1 MANAKQQMYQRQNQ
15 DRNFN
20 KNRRQQL
27 EEEQKAREEEE
38 AELAA
43 QERAEEEANQPKNED
58 RLGAPNSEEVLDP
71 NDPDYLEPALYEIG
85 ASDKP
90 VVPEAIVET
99 QQDGVRDLEDIDR
112 NRDYNSTYDRL
123 SQDEVFKNVSTTA
136 QMCLSGIIDYVAKMK
151 QFNGHILTL
160 MGDKN
165 FVVNEGPAMQVEIF
179 NNIMDIITKTDSVSF
194 RYSMDFLLQLM
205 CEEPEVLGLLNLSR
219 FQENLALD
227 PVSIRCYANLMNLL
241 TSLKDPMTRH
251 KELNTTI
258 DIAKALEYGFS
269 EGAKT
274 RLMNYFYN

>member
-1 MANAKQQMYQRQNQ
+1 MANKRQQMYQSQNQ
-15 DRNFN
+15 DRNHMSV
-20 KNRRQQL
+20 RRQRQL
-27 EEEQKAREEEE
+27 EEEALRQEEEEE
-38 AELAA
+38 AARKE
-43 QERAEEEANQPKNED
+43 QEEKEKANKD
-58 RLGAPNSEEVLDP
+58 RLDAEPEITDP
-71 NDPDYLEPALYEIG
+71 NDPDYLEPALYDMPEGDEVI
-85 ASDKP
+85 
-90 VVPEAIVET
+90 VPEYIVES
-99 QQDGVRDLEDIDR
+99 QQDGERDLEDIDK
-112 NRDYNSTYDRL
+112 NRTYNETYDRL
-123 SQDEVFKNVSTTA
+123 SQDEVLSKVSVTA
-136 QMCLSGIIDYVAKMK
+136 QMSLLGIIEYVAKMK
-151 QFNGHILTL
+151 QFKGHILTL
-160 MGDKN
+160 MADKN

-219 FQENLALD
+219 FQENLSLD

-274 RLMNYFYN
+274 RLMNYFYS

>member
-1 MANAKQQMYQRQNQ
+1 MANKRQQMYQSQNQ
-15 DRNFN
+15 DRNHMSV
-20 KNRRQQL
+20 RRQRQL
-27 EEEQKAREEEE
+27 EEEEAIRQEEEE
-38 AELAA
+38 AARKE
-43 QERAEEEANQPKNED
+43 QEEKEKEEAARKD
-58 RLGAPNSEEVLDP
+58 RLDSEPEVTDP
-71 NDPDYLEPALYEIG
+71 NDPDYLEPALYDMPEGDEVI
-85 ASDKP
+85 
-90 VVPEAIVET
+90 VPEYIVES
-99 QQDGVRDLEDIDR
+99 QQDGERDLEDIDQ
-112 NRDYNSTYDRL
+112 NRTYNETYDRL
-123 SQDEVFKNVSTTA
+123 SQDEVLSKVSVTA
-136 QMCLSGIIDYVAKMK
+136 QMSILGIIEYVAKMK
-151 QFNGHILTL
+151 QFKGHILTL
-160 MGDKN
+160 MADKN

-205 CEEPEVLGLLNLSR
+205 CDEPEVLGLLNLSR

-241 TSLKDPMTRH
+241 TSLKDPMTRQ

>member
-1 MANAKQQMYQRQNQ
+1 MANKRQQMYQSQNQ
-15 DRNFN
+15 DRNHMSV
-20 KNRRQQL
+20 RRQRQL
-27 EEEQKAREEEE
+27 EEEALRQEEEEE
-38 AELAA
+38 AARKE
-43 QERAEEEANQPKNED
+43 QEEKEKANKD
-58 RLGAPNSEEVLDP
+58 RLDAEHEITDP
-71 NDPDYLEPALYEIG
+71 NDPDYLEPALYDMPEGDEVI
-85 ASDKP
+85 
-90 VVPEAIVET
+90 VPEYIVES
-99 QQDGVRDLEDIDR
+99 QQDGERDLEDIDK
-112 NRDYNSTYDRL
+112 NRTYNETYDRL
-123 SQDEVFKNVSTTA
+123 SQDEVLSKVSVTA
-136 QMCLSGIIDYVAKMK
+136 QMSILGIIEYVAKMK
-151 QFNGHILTL
+151 QFKGHILTL
-160 MGDKN
+160 MADKN

>member
-1 MANAKQQMYQRQNQ
+1 MANKRQQMYQSQNQ
-15 DRNFN
+15 DRNHMST
-20 KNRRQQL
+20 RRQRQL
-27 EEEQKAREEEE
+27 EEEEALRQEEEE
-38 AELAA
+38 AARKE
-43 QERAEEEANQPKNED
+43 QEEKEKEEAARKD
-58 RLGAPNSEEVLDP
+58 RLDTEPEVTDP
-71 NDPDYLEPALYEIG
+71 NDPDYLEPALYDMPE
-85 ASDKP
+85 SDE
-90 VVPEAIVET
+90 VIVPEYIVES
-99 QQDGVRDLEDIDR
+99 QQDGERDLEDIDQ
-112 NRDYNSTYDRL
+112 NRTYNETYDRL
-123 SQDEVFKNVSTTA
+123 SQDEVLSKVSVTA
-136 QMCLSGIIDYVAKMK
+136 QMSILGIIEYVAKMK
-151 QFNGHILTL
+151 QFKGHILTL
-160 MGDKN
+160 MADKN

-205 CEEPEVLGLLNLSR
+205 CDEPEVLGLLNLSR

-241 TSLKDPMTRH
+241 TSLKDPMTRQ

>member
-1 MANAKQQMYQRQNQ
+1 MANKRQQMYQSQNQ
-15 DRNFN
+15 DRNHMSV
-20 KNRRQQL
+20 RRQRQL
-27 EEEQKAREEEE
+27 EEEALRQEEEEE
-38 AELAA
+38 AARKE
-43 QERAEEEANQPKNED
+43 QEEEEKANKD
-58 RLGAPNSEEVLDP
+58 RLDAEPEITDP
-71 NDPDYLEPALYEIG
+71 NDPDYLEPALYDMPEGDEVI
-85 ASDKP
+85 
-90 VVPEAIVET
+90 VPEYIVES
-99 QQDGVRDLEDIDR
+99 QQDGERDLEDIDQ
-112 NRDYNSTYDRL
+112 NRTYNETYDRL
-123 SQDEVFKNVSTTA
+123 SQDEVLSKVSVTA
-136 QMCLSGIIDYVAKMK
+136 QMSLLGIIEYVAKMK
-151 QFNGHILTL
+151 QFKGHILTL
-160 MGDKN
+160 MADKN

-241 TSLKDPMTRH
+241 TSLKDPMTRQ

>member
-1 MANAKQQMYQRQNQ
+1 MANKRQQMYQSQNQ
-15 DRNFN
+15 DRNHMST
-20 KNRRQQL
+20 RRQRQL
-27 EEEQKAREEEE
+27 EEEEALRQEEEE
-38 AELAA
+38 AARKE
-43 QERAEEEANQPKNED
+43 QEEKEKEEAARKD
-58 RLGAPNSEEVLDP
+58 RLDSEPEVTDP
-71 NDPDYLEPALYEIG
+71 NDPDYLEPALYDMPEGDEVI
-85 ASDKP
+85 
-90 VVPEAIVET
+90 VPEYIVES
-99 QQDGVRDLEDIDR
+99 QQDGERDLEYIDQ
-112 NRDYNSTYDRL
+112 NRTYNETYDRL
-123 SQDEVFKNVSTTA
+123 SQDEVLSKVSVTA
-136 QMCLSGIIDYVAKMK
+136 QMSILGIIEYVAKMK
-151 QFNGHILTL
+151 QFKGHILTL
-160 MGDKN
+160 MADKN

-205 CEEPEVLGLLNLSR
+205 CDEPEVLGLLNLSR

-241 TSLKDPMTRH
+241 TSLKDPMTRQ

>member
-1 MANAKQQMYQRQNQ
+1 MANKRQQMYQSQNQ
-15 DRNFN
+15 DRNHMSV
-20 KNRRQQL
+20 RRQRQL
-27 EEEQKAREEEE
+27 EEEEALRQEEEE
-38 AELAA
+38 AARKE
-43 QERAEEEANQPKNED
+43 QEEEAARKD
-58 RLGAPNSEEVLDP
+58 RLDTDPEVTDP
-71 NDPDYLEPALYEIG
+71 NDPDYLEPALYDMPEGDEVI
-85 ASDKP
+85 
-90 VVPEAIVET
+90 VPEYVVES
-99 QQDGVRDLEDIDR
+99 QQDGERDLEDIDQ
-112 NRDYNSTYDRL
+112 NRTYNETYDRL
-123 SQDEVFKNVSTTA
+123 SQDEVLSKVSVTA
-136 QMCLSGIIDYVAKMK
+136 QMSILGIIEYVAKMK
-151 QFNGHILTL
+151 QFKGHILTL
-160 MGDKN
+160 MADKN

>member
-1 MANAKQQMYQRQNQ
+1 MANKRQQMYQSQNQ
-15 DRNFN
+15 DRNHMSV
-20 KNRRQQL
+20 RRQRQL
-27 EEEQKAREEEE
+27 EEEEALRQEEEE
-38 AELAA
+38 AARKE
-43 QERAEEEANQPKNED
+43 QEEKEKEEAARKD
-58 RLGAPNSEEVLDP
+58 RLDAEPEITDP
-71 NDPDYLEPALYEIG
+71 NDPDYLEPALYDMPEGDEVI
-85 ASDKP
+85 
-90 VVPEAIVET
+90 VPEYIVES
-99 QQDGVRDLEDIDR
+99 QQDGERDLEDIDQ
-112 NRDYNSTYDRL
+112 NRTYNETYDRL
-123 SQDEVFKNVSTTA
+123 SQDEVLSKVSVTA
-136 QMCLSGIIDYVAKMK
+136 QMSILGIIEYVAKMK
-151 QFNGHILTL
+151 QFKGHILTL
-160 MGDKN
+160 MADKN

-219 FQENLALD
+219 FQENLALG

>member
-1 MANAKQQMYQRQNQ
+1 MANKRQQMYQSQNQ
-15 DRNFN
+15 DRNHMSV
-20 KNRRQQL
+20 RRQRQL
-27 EEEQKAREEEE
+27 EEEEALRQEEEE
-38 AELAA
+38 AARKE
-43 QERAEEEANQPKNED
+43 QEEKEKANKD
-58 RLGAPNSEEVLDP
+58 RLDAEPEITDP
-71 NDPDYLEPALYEIG
+71 NDPDYLEPALYDMPEG
-85 ASDKP
+85 KD
-90 VVPEAIVET
+90 VMVPEYIVES
-99 QQDGVRDLEDIDR
+99 QQDGERDLEDIDK
-112 NRDYNSTYDRL
+112 NRTYNETYDRL
-123 SQDEVFKNVSTTA
+123 SQDEVLSKVSVTA
-136 QMCLSGIIDYVAKMK
+136 QMSILGIIEYVAKMK
-151 QFNGHILTL
+151 QFKGHILTL
-160 MGDKN
+160 MADKN

>member
-1 MANAKQQMYQRQNQ
+1 MANKRQQMYQSQNQ
-15 DRNFN
+15 DRNHMST
-20 KNRRQQL
+20 RRQRQL
-27 EEEQKAREEEE
+27 EEEEALRQEEEE
-38 AELAA
+38 AARKE
-43 QERAEEEANQPKNED
+43 QEEKEKEEAARKD
-58 RLGAPNSEEVLDP
+58 RLDTEPEVTDP
-71 NDPDYLEPALYEIG
+71 NDPDYLEPALYDMPEGDEVI
-85 ASDKP
+85 
-90 VVPEAIVET
+90 VPEYIIES
-99 QQDGVRDLEDIDR
+99 QQDGERDLEDIDQ
-112 NRDYNSTYDRL
+112 NRTYNETYDRL
-123 SQDEVFKNVSTTA
+123 SQDEVLSKVSVTA
-136 QMCLSGIIDYVAKMK
+136 QMSILGIIEYVAKMK
-151 QFNGHILTL
+151 QFKGHILTL
-160 MGDKN
+160 MADKN

-205 CEEPEVLGLLNLSR
+205 CDEPEVLGLLNLSR

-241 TSLKDPMTRH
+241 TSLKDPMTRQ

>member
-1 MANAKQQMYQRQNQ
+1 MANKRQQMYQSQNQ
-15 DRNFN
+15 DRNHMST
-20 KNRRQQL
+20 RRQRQL
-27 EEEQKAREEEE
+27 EEEEALRQEEEE
-38 AELAA
+38 AARKE
-43 QERAEEEANQPKNED
+43 QEEKEKEEAARKD
-58 RLGAPNSEEVLDP
+58 RLDTEPEVTDP
-71 NDPDYLEPALYEIG
+71 NDPDYLEPALYDMPEGDEVI
-85 ASDKP
+85 
-90 VVPEAIVET
+90 VPEYIVES
-99 QQDGVRDLEDIDR
+99 QQDGERNLEDIDQ
-112 NRDYNSTYDRL
+112 NRTYNETYDRL
-123 SQDEVFKNVSTTA
+123 SQDEVLSKVSVTA
-136 QMCLSGIIDYVAKMK
+136 QMSILGIIEYVAKMK
-151 QFNGHILTL
+151 QFKGHILTL
-160 MGDKN
+160 MADKN

-205 CEEPEVLGLLNLSR
+205 CDEPEVLGLLNLSR

-241 TSLKDPMTRH
+241 TSLKDPMTRQ

>member
-1 MANAKQQMYQRQNQ
+1 MANKRQQMYQSQNQ
-15 DRNFN
+15 DRNHMSV
-20 KNRRQQL
+20 RRQRQL
-27 EEEQKAREEEE
+27 EEEEALRQEEEE
-38 AELAA
+38 AARKE
-43 QERAEEEANQPKNED
+43 QEEKEKEEAARKD
-58 RLGAPNSEEVLDP
+58 RLDTDPEVTDP
-71 NDPDYLEPALYEIG
+71 NDPDYLEPALYDMPEGDEVI
-85 ASDKP
+85 
-90 VVPEAIVET
+90 VPEYIVES
-99 QQDGVRDLEDIDR
+99 QQDGERDLEDIDK
-112 NRDYNSTYDRL
+112 NRTYNETYDRL
-123 SQDEVFKNVSTTA
+123 SQDEVLSKVSVTA
-136 QMCLSGIIDYVAKMK
+136 QMSLLGIIEYVAKMK
-151 QFNGHILTL
+151 QFKGHILTL
-160 MGDKN
+160 MADKN

>member
-1 MANAKQQMYQRQNQ
+1 MANKRQQMYQSQNQ
-15 DRNFN
+15 DRNHMSV
-20 KNRRQQL
+20 RRQRQL
-27 EEEQKAREEEE
+27 EEEEALRQEEEE
-38 AELAA
+38 AARKE
-43 QERAEEEANQPKNED
+43 QEEKEKEEAARKD
-58 RLGAPNSEEVLDP
+58 RLDSEPEVTDP
-71 NDPDYLEPALYEIG
+71 NDPDYLEPALYDMPEGDEVI
-85 ASDKP
+85 
-90 VVPEAIVET
+90 VPEYIVES
-99 QQDGVRDLEDIDR
+99 QQDGERDLEDIDQ
-112 NRDYNSTYDRL
+112 NRTYNETYDRL
-123 SQDEVFKNVSTTA
+123 SQDEVLSKVSVTA
-136 QMCLSGIIDYVAKMK
+136 QMSILGIIEYVAKMK
-151 QFNGHILTL
+151 QFKGHILTL
-160 MGDKN
+160 MADKN

-205 CEEPEVLGLLNLSR
+205 CDEPEVLGLLNLSR

-241 TSLKDPMTRH
+241 TSLKDPMTRQ

>member
-1 MANAKQQMYQRQNQ
+1 MANKRQQMYQSQNQ
-15 DRNFN
+15 DRNHMSV
-20 KNRRQQL
+20 RRQRQL
-27 EEEQKAREEEE
+27 EEEEALRQEEEE
-38 AELAA
+38 AARKE
-43 QERAEEEANQPKNED
+43 QEEKEKEEAARKD
-58 RLGAPNSEEVLDP
+58 RLDSEPEVTDP
-71 NDPDYLEPALYEIG
+71 NDPDYLEPALYDMPEG
-85 ASDKP
+85 KD
-90 VVPEAIVET
+90 VMVPEYIVES
-99 QQDGVRDLEDIDR
+99 QQDGERDLEDIDK
-112 NRDYNSTYDRL
+112 NRTYNETYDRL
-123 SQDEVFKNVSTTA
+123 SQDEVLSKVSVTA
-136 QMCLSGIIDYVAKMK
+136 QMSILGIIEYVAKMK
-151 QFNGHILTL
+151 QFKGHILTL
-160 MGDKN
+160 MADKN

-241 TSLKDPMTRH
+241 TSLKDPMTRQ

>member
-1 MANAKQQMYQRQNQ
+1 MANKRQQMYQSQNQ
-15 DRNFN
+15 DRNHMPV
-20 KNRRQQL
+20 RRQRQL
-27 EEEQKAREEEE
+27 EEEEALRQEEEE
-38 AELAA
+38 AARKE
-43 QERAEEEANQPKNED
+43 QEEKEKEEAARKD
-58 RLGAPNSEEVLDP
+58 RLDTEPEVTDP
-71 NDPDYLEPALYEIG
+71 NDPDYLEPALYDMPEGDEVI
-85 ASDKP
+85 
-90 VVPEAIVET
+90 VPEYIVES
-99 QQDGVRDLEDIDR
+99 QQDGERDLEDIDQ
-112 NRDYNSTYDRL
+112 NRTYNETYDRL
-123 SQDEVFKNVSTTA
+123 SQDEVLGKVSVTA
-136 QMCLSGIIDYVAKMK
+136 QMSILGIIEYVAKMK
-151 QFNGHILTL
+151 QFKGHILTL
-160 MGDKN
+160 MADKN

-205 CEEPEVLGLLNLSR
+205 CDEPEVLGLLNLSR

-241 TSLKDPMTRH
+241 TSLKDPMTRQ

>member
-1 MANAKQQMYQRQNQ
+1 MANKRQQMYQSQNQ
-15 DRNFN
+15 DRNHMST
-20 KNRRQQL
+20 RRQRQL
-27 EEEQKAREEEE
+27 EEEEALRQEEEE
-38 AELAA
+38 AARKE
-43 QERAEEEANQPKNED
+43 QEEKEKEEAARKD
-58 RLGAPNSEEVLDP
+58 RLDSEPEVTDP
-71 NDPDYLEPALYEIG
+71 NDPDYLEPALYDMPEGDEVI
-85 ASDKP
+85 
-90 VVPEAIVET
+90 VPEYIVES
-99 QQDGVRDLEDIDR
+99 QQDGERDLEDIDQ
-112 NRDYNSTYDRL
+112 NRTYNETYDRL
-123 SQDEVFKNVSTTA
+123 SQDEVLSKVSVTA
-136 QMCLSGIIDYVAKMK
+136 QMSILGIIEYVAKMK
-151 QFNGHILTL
+151 QFKGHILTL
-160 MGDKN
+160 MADKN

-205 CEEPEVLGLLNLSR
+205 CDEPEVLGLLNLSR

-241 TSLKDPMTRH
+241 TSLKDPMTRQ

>member
-1 MANAKQQMYQRQNQ
+1 MANKRQQMYQSQNQ
-15 DRNFN
+15 DRNHMST
-20 KNRRQQL
+20 RRQRQL
-27 EEEQKAREEEE
+27 EEEEALRQEEEE
-38 AELAA
+38 AARKE
-43 QERAEEEANQPKNED
+43 QKEKEKEEAARKD
-58 RLGAPNSEEVLDP
+58 RLDSEPEVTDP
-71 NDPDYLEPALYEIG
+71 NDPDYLEPALYDMPEGDEVI
-85 ASDKP
+85 
-90 VVPEAIVET
+90 VPEYIVES
-99 QQDGVRDLEDIDR
+99 QQDGERDLEDIDQ
-112 NRDYNSTYDRL
+112 NRTYNETYDRL
-123 SQDEVFKNVSTTA
+123 SQDEVLSKVSVTA
-136 QMCLSGIIDYVAKMK
+136 QMSILGIIEYVAKMK
-151 QFNGHILTL
+151 QFKGHILTL
-160 MGDKN
+160 MADKN

-205 CEEPEVLGLLNLSR
+205 CDEPEVLGLLNLSR

-241 TSLKDPMTRH
+241 TSLKDPMTRQ

>member
-1 MANAKQQMYQRQNQ
+1 MANKRQQMYQSQNQ
-15 DRNFN
+15 DRNHMSV
-20 KNRRQQL
+20 RRQRQL
-27 EEEQKAREEEE
+27 EEEEALRQEEEE
-38 AELAA
+38 AARKE
-43 QERAEEEANQPKNED
+43 QEEKDKEEAARKD
-58 RLGAPNSEEVLDP
+58 RLDSEPEVTDP
-71 NDPDYLEPALYEIG
+71 NDPDYLEPALYDMPEGDEVI
-85 ASDKP
+85 
-90 VVPEAIVET
+90 VPEYIVES
-99 QQDGVRDLEDIDR
+99 QQDGERDLEDIDQ
-112 NRDYNSTYDRL
+112 NRTYNETYDRL
-123 SQDEVFKNVSTTA
+123 SQDEVLSKVSVTA
-136 QMCLSGIIDYVAKMK
+136 QMSILGIIEYVAKMK
-151 QFNGHILTL
+151 QFKGHILTL
-160 MGDKN
+160 MADKN

-205 CEEPEVLGLLNLSR
+205 CDEPEVLGLLNLSR

-241 TSLKDPMTRH
+241 TSLKDPMTRQ

>member
-1 MANAKQQMYQRQNQ
+1 MANKRQQMYQSQNQ
-15 DRNFN
+15 DRNHMSV
-20 KNRRQQL
+20 RRQRQL
-27 EEEQKAREEEE
+27 EEEEALRQEEEE
-38 AELAA
+38 AARKE
-43 QERAEEEANQPKNED
+43 QEEKEKEEAARKD
-58 RLGAPNSEEVLDP
+58 RLDAEPEITDP
-71 NDPDYLEPALYEIG
+71 NDPDYLEPALYDMPEGDEVI
-85 ASDKP
+85 
-90 VVPEAIVET
+90 VPEYIVES
-99 QQDGVRDLEDIDR
+99 QQDGERDLEDIDQ
-112 NRDYNSTYDRL
+112 NRTYNETYDRL
-123 SQDEVFKNVSTTA
+123 SQDEVLSKVSVTA
-136 QMCLSGIIDYVAKMK
+136 QMSILGIIEYVAKMK
-151 QFNGHILTL
+151 QFKGHILTL
-160 MGDKN
+160 MADKN

-241 TSLKDPMTRH
+241 TSLKDPMTRQ

-274 RLMNYFYN
+274 RLMNYFYS

>member
-1 MANAKQQMYQRQNQ
+1 MANKRQQMYQSQNQ
-15 DRNFN
+15 DRNHMST
-20 KNRRQQL
+20 RRQRQL
-27 EEEQKAREEEE
+27 EEEEALRQEEEE
-38 AELAA
+38 AARKE
-43 QERAEEEANQPKNED
+43 QEEKEKEEAERKD
-58 RLGAPNSEEVLDP
+58 RLDTEPEVTDP
-71 NDPDYLEPALYEIG
+71 NDPDYLEPALYDMPEGDEVI
-85 ASDKP
+85 
-90 VVPEAIVET
+90 VPEYIVES
-99 QQDGVRDLEDIDR
+99 QQDGERDLEDIDQ
-112 NRDYNSTYDRL
+112 NRTYNETYDRL
-123 SQDEVFKNVSTTA
+123 SQDEVLSKVSVTA
-136 QMCLSGIIDYVAKMK
+136 QMSILGIIEYVAKMK
-151 QFNGHILTL
+151 QFKGHILTL
-160 MGDKN
+160 MADKN

-205 CEEPEVLGLLNLSR
+205 CDEPEVLGLLNLSR

-241 TSLKDPMTRH
+241 TSLKDPMTRQ

>member
-1 MANAKQQMYQRQNQ
+1 MANKRQQMYQSQNQ
-15 DRNFN
+15 DRNHMSV
-20 KNRRQQL
+20 RRQRQL
-27 EEEQKAREEEE
+27 EEEEALRQEEEE
-38 AELAA
+38 AARKE
-43 QERAEEEANQPKNED
+43 QEEKEKANKD
-58 RLGAPNSEEVLDP
+58 RLDAEPEITDP
-71 NDPDYLEPALYEIG
+71 NDPDYLEPALYDMPEGDEVI
-85 ASDKP
+85 
-90 VVPEAIVET
+90 VPEYIVES
-99 QQDGVRDLEDIDR
+99 QQDGERDLEDIDQ
-112 NRDYNSTYDRL
+112 NRTYNETYDRL
-123 SQDEVFKNVSTTA
+123 SQDEVLSKVSVTA
-136 QMCLSGIIDYVAKMK
+136 QMSLLGIIEYVAKMK
-151 QFNGHILTL
+151 QFKGHILTL
-160 MGDKN
+160 MADKN

>member
-1 MANAKQQMYQRQNQ
+1 MANKRQQMYQSQNQ
-15 DRNFN
+15 DRNHMST
-20 KNRRQQL
+20 RRQRQL
-27 EEEQKAREEEE
+27 EEEEALRQEEEE
-38 AELAA
+38 AARKE
-43 QERAEEEANQPKNED
+43 QEEKEKEEAARKD
-58 RLGAPNSEEVLDP
+58 RLDAEPEITDP
-71 NDPDYLEPALYEIG
+71 SDPDYLEPALYDMPEGDEVRI
-85 ASDKP
+85 P
-90 VVPEAIVET
+90 EYVVES
-99 QQDGVRDLEDIDR
+99 QQDGERDLEDIDQ
-112 NRDYNSTYDRL
+112 NRTYNETYDRL
-123 SQDEVFKNVSTTA
+123 SQDEVLSKVSVTA
-136 QMCLSGIIDYVAKMK
+136 QMSLLGIIEYVAKMK
-151 QFNGHILTL
+151 QFKGHILTL
-160 MGDKN
+160 MADKN
-165 FVVNEGPAMQVEIF
+165 FVINEGPAMQVEIF

-241 TSLKDPMTRH
+241 TSLKDPMTRQ

>member
-1 MANAKQQMYQRQNQ
+1 MANKRQQMYQSQNQ
-15 DRNFN
+15 DRNHMSV
-20 KNRRQQL
+20 RRQRQL
-27 EEEQKAREEEE
+27 EEEEALRQEEEE
-38 AELAA
+38 AARKE
-43 QERAEEEANQPKNED
+43 QEEKEKEEAARKD
-58 RLGAPNSEEVLDP
+58 RLDAEPEVTDP
-71 NDPDYLEPALYEIG
+71 NDPDYLEPALYDMPEGDEVI
-85 ASDKP
+85 
-90 VVPEAIVET
+90 VPEYIVES
-99 QQDGVRDLEDIDR
+99 QQDGERDLEDIDQ
-112 NRDYNSTYDRL
+112 NRTYNETYDRL
-123 SQDEVFKNVSTTA
+123 SQDEVLSKVSVTA
-136 QMCLSGIIDYVAKMK
+136 QMSLLGIIEYVAKMK
-151 QFNGHILTL
+151 QFKGHILTL
-160 MGDKN
+160 MADKN

>member
-1 MANAKQQMYQRQNQ
+1 MANKRQQMYQSQNQ
-15 DRNFN
+15 DRNHMSV
-20 KNRRQQL
+20 RRQRQL
-27 EEEQKAREEEE
+27 EEEALRQEEEEE
-38 AELAA
+38 AARKE
-43 QERAEEEANQPKNED
+43 QEEKEKANKD
-58 RLGAPNSEEVLDP
+58 RLDAEPEITDP
-71 NDPDYLEPALYEIG
+71 NDPDYLEPALYDMPEGDEVI
-85 ASDKP
+85 
-90 VVPEAIVET
+90 VPEYIVES
-99 QQDGVRDLEDIDR
+99 QQDGERDLEDIDK
-112 NRDYNSTYDRL
+112 NRTYNETYDRL
-123 SQDEVFKNVSTTA
+123 SQDEVLSKVSVTA
-136 QMCLSGIIDYVAKMK
+136 QMSLLGIIEYVAKMK
-151 QFNGHILTL
+151 QFKGHILTL
-160 MGDKN
+160 MADKN

-194 RYSMDFLLQLM
+194 RYSMDFLLQMM

-274 RLMNYFYN
+274 RLMNYFYS

>member
-1 MANAKQQMYQRQNQ
+1 MANKRQQMYQSQNQ
-15 DRNFN
+15 DRNHMSV
-20 KNRRQQL
+20 RRQRQL
-27 EEEQKAREEEE
+27 EEEEALRQEEEE
-38 AELAA
+38 AARKE
-43 QERAEEEANQPKNED
+43 QEEKEKANKD
-58 RLGAPNSEEVLDP
+58 RLDAEPEITDP
-71 NDPDYLEPALYEIG
+71 NDPDYLEPALYDMPEG
-85 ASDKP
+85 KD
-90 VVPEAIVET
+90 VMVPEYIVES
-99 QQDGVRDLEDIDR
+99 QQDGERDLEDIDK
-112 NRDYNSTYDRL
+112 NRTYNETYDRL
-123 SQDEVFKNVSTTA
+123 SQDEVLSKVSVTA
-136 QMCLSGIIDYVAKMK
+136 QMSILGIIEYVAKMK
-151 QFNGHILTL
+151 QFKGHILTL
-160 MGDKN
+160 MADKN

-241 TSLKDPMTRH
+241 TSLKDPMTRQ

>member
-1 MANAKQQMYQRQNQ
+1 MANKRQQMYQSQNQ
-15 DRNFN
+15 DRNHMST
-20 KNRRQQL
+20 RRQRQL
-27 EEEQKAREEEE
+27 EEEEALRQEEEE
-38 AELAA
+38 AARKE
-43 QERAEEEANQPKNED
+43 QEEKEKEEAARKD
-58 RLGAPNSEEVLDP
+58 RLDSEPEVTDP
-71 NDPDYLEPALYEIG
+71 NDPDYLEPALYDMPEGDEVI
-85 ASDKP
+85 
-90 VVPEAIVET
+90 VPEYIVES
-99 QQDGVRDLEDIDR
+99 QQDGERDLEDIDQ
-112 NRDYNSTYDRL
+112 NRTYNETYDRL
-123 SQDEVFKNVSTTA
+123 SQDEVLSKVSVTA
-136 QMCLSGIIDYVAKMK
+136 QMSILGIIEYVAKMK
-151 QFNGHILTL
+151 QFKGHILTL
-160 MGDKN
+160 MADKN

-205 CEEPEVLGLLNLSR
+205 CDEPEVLGLLNLSR

>member
-1 MANAKQQMYQRQNQ
+1 MANKRQQMYQSQNQ
-15 DRNFN
+15 DRNHMSV
-20 KNRRQQL
+20 RRQRQL
-27 EEEQKAREEEE
+27 EEEEALRQEEEE
-38 AELAA
+38 AARKE
-43 QERAEEEANQPKNED
+43 QEEKEKEEAGRKD
-58 RLGAPNSEEVLDP
+58 RLDTEPEVTDP
-71 NDPDYLEPALYEIG
+71 NDPDYLEPALYDMPEGDEVI
-85 ASDKP
+85 
-90 VVPEAIVET
+90 VPEYIVES
-99 QQDGVRDLEDIDR
+99 QQDGERDLEDIDQ
-112 NRDYNSTYDRL
+112 NRTYNETYDRL
-123 SQDEVFKNVSTTA
+123 SQDEVLSKVSVTA
-136 QMCLSGIIDYVAKMK
+136 QMSILGIIEYVAKMK
-151 QFNGHILTL
+151 QFKGHILTL
-160 MGDKN
+160 MADKN

-205 CEEPEVLGLLNLSR
+205 CDEPEVLGLLNLSR

-241 TSLKDPMTRH
+241 TSLKDPMTRQ

>member
-1 MANAKQQMYQRQNQ
+1 MANKRQQMYQSQNQ
-15 DRNFN
+15 DRNHMSV
-20 KNRRQQL
+20 RRQRQL
-27 EEEQKAREEEE
+27 EEEEALRQEEEE
-38 AELAA
+38 AARKE
-43 QERAEEEANQPKNED
+43 QEEKEKEEAARKD
-58 RLGAPNSEEVLDP
+58 RLDTDPEVTDP
-71 NDPDYLEPALYEIG
+71 NDPDYLEPALYDMPEGDEVI
-85 ASDKP
+85 
-90 VVPEAIVET
+90 VPEYIVES
-99 QQDGVRDLEDIDR
+99 QQDGERDLEDIDQ
-112 NRDYNSTYDRL
+112 NRTYNETYDRL
-123 SQDEVFKNVSTTA
+123 SQDEVLSKVSVTA
-136 QMCLSGIIDYVAKMK
+136 QMSLLGIIEYVAKMK
-151 QFNGHILTL
+151 QFKGHILTL
-160 MGDKN
+160 MADKN

-241 TSLKDPMTRH
+241 TSLKDPMTRQ

>member
-1 MANAKQQMYQRQNQ
+1 MANKRQQMYQSQNQ
-15 DRNFN
+15 DRNHMSV
-20 KNRRQQL
+20 RRQRQL
-27 EEEQKAREEEE
+27 EEEEALRQEEEE
-38 AELAA
+38 AARKE
-43 QERAEEEANQPKNED
+43 QEEKEKANKD
-58 RLGAPNSEEVLDP
+58 RLDTEPEVTDP
-71 NDPDYLEPALYEIG
+71 NDPDYLEPALYDMPEGDEVI
-85 ASDKP
+85 
-90 VVPEAIVET
+90 VPEYIVES
-99 QQDGVRDLEDIDR
+99 QQDGERDLEDIDQ
-112 NRDYNSTYDRL
+112 NRTYNETYDRL
-123 SQDEVFKNVSTTA
+123 SQDEVLSKVSVTA
-136 QMCLSGIIDYVAKMK
+136 QMSLLGIIEYVAKMK
-151 QFNGHILTL
+151 QFKGHILTL
-160 MGDKN
+160 MADKN

-241 TSLKDPMTRH
+241 TSLKDPMTRQ

>member
-1 MANAKQQMYQRQNQ
+1 MANKRQQMYQSQNQ
-15 DRNFN
+15 DRNHMST
-20 KNRRQQL
+20 RRQRQL
-27 EEEQKAREEEE
+27 EEEEALRQEEEE
-38 AELAA
+38 AARKE
-43 QERAEEEANQPKNED
+43 QEEKEKEEAARKD
-58 RLGAPNSEEVLDP
+58 RLDTEPEVTDP
-71 NDPDYLEPALYEIG
+71 NDPDYLEPALYDMPEGDEVI
-85 ASDKP
+85 
-90 VVPEAIVET
+90 VPEYIVES
-99 QQDGVRDLEDIDR
+99 QQDGERDLEDIDQ
-112 NRDYNSTYDRL
+112 NRTYNETYDRL
-123 SQDEVFKNVSTTA
+123 SQDEVLSKVSVTA
-136 QMCLSGIIDYVAKMK
+136 QMSILGIIEYVAKMK
-151 QFNGHILTL
+151 QFKGHILTL
-160 MGDKN
+160 MADKN

-205 CEEPEVLGLLNLSR
+205 CDEPEVLGLLNLSR

>member
-1 MANAKQQMYQRQNQ
+1 MANKRQQMYQSQNQ
-15 DRNFN
+15 DRNHMSV
-20 KNRRQQL
+20 RRQRQL
-27 EEEQKAREEEE
+27 EEEEALRQEEEE
-38 AELAA
+38 AARKE
-43 QERAEEEANQPKNED
+43 QEEKEKEEAARKD
-58 RLGAPNSEEVLDP
+58 RLDSEPEVTDP
-71 NDPDYLEPALYEIG
+71 NDPDYLEPALYDMPEGDEVI
-85 ASDKP
+85 
-90 VVPEAIVET
+90 VPEYIVES
-99 QQDGVRDLEDIDR
+99 QQDGERDLEDIDK
-112 NRDYNSTYDRL
+112 NRTYNETYDRL
-123 SQDEVFKNVSTTA
+123 SQDEVLSKVSVTA
-136 QMCLSGIIDYVAKMK
+136 QMSLLGIIEYVAKMK
-151 QFNGHILTL
+151 QFKGHILTL
-160 MGDKN
+160 MADKN

-241 TSLKDPMTRH
+241 TSLKDPMTRQ

>member
-1 MANAKQQMYQRQNQ
+1 MANKRQQMYQSQNQ
-15 DRNFN
+15 DRNHMST
-20 KNRRQQL
+20 RRQRQL
-27 EEEQKAREEEE
+27 EEEEALRQEEEE
-38 AELAA
+38 AARKE
-43 QERAEEEANQPKNED
+43 QEEKEKANKD
-58 RLGAPNSEEVLDP
+58 RLDAEPEITDP
-71 NDPDYLEPALYEIG
+71 NDPDYLEPALYDMPEGDEVI
-85 ASDKP
+85 
-90 VVPEAIVET
+90 VPEYIVES
-99 QQDGVRDLEDIDR
+99 QQDGERDLEDIDK
-112 NRDYNSTYDRL
+112 NRTYNETYDRL
-123 SQDEVFKNVSTTA
+123 SQDEVLSKVSVTA
-136 QMCLSGIIDYVAKMK
+136 QMSILGIIEYVAKMK
-151 QFNGHILTL
+151 QFKGHILTL
-160 MGDKN
+160 MADKN

-241 TSLKDPMTRH
+241 TSLKDPMTRQ

>member
-1 MANAKQQMYQRQNQ
+1 MANKRQQMYQSQNQ
-15 DRNFN
+15 DRNHMST
-20 KNRRQQL
+20 RRQRQL
-27 EEEQKAREEEE
+27 EEEEALRQEEEE
-38 AELAA
+38 AARKE
-43 QERAEEEANQPKNED
+43 QEEKEKEESARKD
-58 RLGAPNSEEVLDP
+58 RLDTEPEVTDP
-71 NDPDYLEPALYEIG
+71 NDPDYLEPALYDMPEGDEII
-85 ASDKP
+85 
-90 VVPEAIVET
+90 VPEYIVES
-99 QQDGVRDLEDIDR
+99 QQDGERDLEDIDQ
-112 NRDYNSTYDRL
+112 NRTYNETYDRL
-123 SQDEVFKNVSTTA
+123 SQDEVLSKVSVTA
-136 QMCLSGIIDYVAKMK
+136 QMSILGIIEYVAKMK
-151 QFNGHILTL
+151 QFKGHILTL
-160 MGDKN
+160 MADKN

-205 CEEPEVLGLLNLSR
+205 CDEPEVLGLLNLSR

-241 TSLKDPMTRH
+241 TSLKDPMTRQ

>member
-1 MANAKQQMYQRQNQ
+1 MANKRQQMYQSQNQ
-15 DRNFN
+15 DRNHMSV
-20 KNRRQQL
+20 RRQRQL
-27 EEEQKAREEEE
+27 EEEALRQQEEEE
-38 AELAA
+38 ALRKE
-43 QERAEEEANQPKNED
+43 QEEKEKANKD
-58 RLGAPNSEEVLDP
+58 RLDAEPEITDP
-71 NDPDYLEPALYEIG
+71 NDPDYLEPALYDMPEG
-85 ASDKP
+85 KD
-90 VVPEAIVET
+90 VMVPEYIVES
-99 QQDGVRDLEDIDR
+99 QQDGERDLEDIDK
-112 NRDYNSTYDRL
+112 NRTYNETYDRL
-123 SQDEVFKNVSTTA
+123 SQDEVLSKVSVTA
-136 QMCLSGIIDYVAKMK
+136 QMSLLGIIEYVAKMK
-151 QFNGHILTL
+151 QFKGHILTL
-160 MGDKN
+160 MADKN

>member
-1 MANAKQQMYQRQNQ
+1 MANKRQQMYQSQNQ
-15 DRNFN
+15 DRNHMSV
-20 KNRRQQL
+20 RRQRQL
-27 EEEQKAREEEE
+27 EEEALRQEEEEE
-38 AELAA
+38 AARKE
-43 QERAEEEANQPKNED
+43 QEEKEKANKD
-58 RLGAPNSEEVLDP
+58 RLDAEPEITDP
-71 NDPDYLEPALYEIG
+71 NDPDYLEPALYDMPEG
-85 ASDKP
+85 KD
-90 VVPEAIVET
+90 VMVPEYIVES
-99 QQDGVRDLEDIDR
+99 QQDGERDLEDIDQ
-112 NRDYNSTYDRL
+112 NRTYNETYDRL
-123 SQDEVFKNVSTTA
+123 SQDEVLSKVSVTA
-136 QMCLSGIIDYVAKMK
+136 QMSILGIIEYVAKMK
-151 QFNGHILTL
+151 QFKGHILTL
-160 MGDKN
+160 MADKN

-274 RLMNYFYN
+274 RPMNYFYS